1 MKASLDPKVWWLR
14 AQKDLRF
21 ETQISELNTLFMPSH
36 YPLDYADPIGDAEAR
51 KSLEVTKTIR
61 DLLQPLI

>member
-1 MKASLDPKVWWLR
+1 MKASL
-14 AQKDLRF
+14 
-21 ETQISELNTLFMPSH
+21 
-36 YPLDYADPIGDAEAR
+36 DPIGDAEAR

>member
-1 MKASLDPKVWWLR
+1 LTL
-14 AQKDLRF
+14 QF

-36 YPLDYADPIGDAEAR
+36 YPFDYADPIGDAEAQ